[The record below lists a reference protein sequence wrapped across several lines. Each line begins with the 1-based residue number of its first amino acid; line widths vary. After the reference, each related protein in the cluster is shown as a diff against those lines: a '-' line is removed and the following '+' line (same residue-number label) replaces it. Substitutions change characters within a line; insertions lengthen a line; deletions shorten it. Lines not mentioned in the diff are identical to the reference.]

1 MALFNVNCNVNCTLT
16 VTLTVCCY
24 GKRSPCDREGGRA
37 TGPVM
42 PRRWCVHVYPN
53 SCHQHLSW
61 SWTRCTLASSS
72 KQGLHQSTNLSERR
86 CARQQN
92 ARLGPSTALRCW
104 RRRHCQRR
112 QRRPVA
118 RARPCKDRARPLL
131 LWFLPLW
138 GRANMLTRAR
148 MCSAAPPT
156 DDAAAMIIIMICTD
170 R

>member
-72 KQGLHQSTNLSERR
+72 KQGLHQSTCPNDAAPDSRTPVWALRRR
-86 CARQQN
+86 CDAGGVATANGGSAGPWRGHDPAKTGRVPSALVFAPVGPRQH
-92 ARLGPSTALRCW
+92 ASPRAHVLRCAPN
-104 RRRHCQRR
+104 RRC
-112 QRRPVA
+112 
-118 RARPCKDRARPLL
+118 
-131 LWFLPLW
+131 
-138 GRANMLTRAR
+138 GG
-148 MCSAAPPT
+148 
-156 DDAAAMIIIMICTD
+156 DDHHHD
-170 R
+170 LH